1 MRENAAKQNS
11 QPNWR
16 SVTTCAEIVT
26 RFEAGVVCVD
36 LDSVILEHKPE
47 DGSRMGRV
55 LPLGRKF
62 VKWWQRRGW
71 RVVVLTARSKR
82 HQEILGYLY
91 RNGVQVERVTNRKPY
106 ADCYVDD
113 KALRVP
119 KNWK

>member
-1 MRENAAKQNS
+1 VK
-11 QPNWR
+11 
-16 SVTTCAEIVT
+16 
-26 RFEAGVVCVD
+26 FEAGVVCID
-36 LDSVILEHKPE
+36 LDSVILEHNRE
-47 DGSRMGRV
+47 DGSRLGRV

-62 VKWWQRRGW
+62 VRWWQRRGW
-71 RVVVLTARSKR
+71 RVVALTARNHK
-82 HQEILGYLY
+82 HQEILGYLF